1 MSDNADKEKTEPKHI
16 LPGKRIETS
25 HVKYILFKFLW
36 SILSELGINQSA
48 FTVAIDRFIA
58 KNSREINVKKIS
70 SIRGNMKK
78 EFFNRN
84 MSWPVFVKGLL
95 FLNIPKFKLSI
106 TLYHATG
113 KITNHEVSV
122 DFLAGE
128 PIEIIEEED
137 SEE

>member
-1 MSDNADKEKTEPKHI
+1 MSTEDKKPEAKHI

-25 HVKYILFKFLW
+25 QVKYILFKFLW

-58 KNSREINVKKIS
+58 KNSREINLKKIS

-78 EFFNRN
+78 EFFNKN

-113 KITNHEVSV
+113 KVTEHNISV
-122 DFLAGE
+122 DFMSGE
-128 PIEIIEEED
+128 PIDIINEED
-137 SEE
+137 NEE